1 VPELSADLSA
11 ERFRREIEIAARLQ
25 HPHVVP
31 LLEVGA
37 GDHIVCYSMP
47 YVEGES
53 LRARLNRERA
63 LPVTIAI
70 RLWREILDALSY
82 AHALGVVHRDIKSEN
97 VLLSGKHAMVTDFGV
112 AIALGQATLGDRI
125 TGLRNAL
132 TRAIQTLA
140 ITGDSA
146 KARRIVA
153 EAEQRY
159 WPATMRFMD
168 RMHADRITVLA
179 ALGDT
184 AGAQRVLTEWQRGVP
199 KEFSRVDAGDIKRAR
214 GEIALAEHRPKEALS
229 LFLNPEFGYHEWDL
243 VDVGRAFDALGQA
256 DSAIAYFDRAVL
268 IPADDGLGLDVEVRP
283 MVLERLGEL
292 YEQQGQRAKAL
303 ESYEA
308 LVAQWKNAEPEQ
320 QRVVTEVKARMAKIR
335 CATG

>member
-1 VPELSADLSA
+1 MPELSADLSA

-63 LPVTIAI
+63 LPVTTAI

-112 AIALGQATLGDRI
+112 AIALEQATLGDRI

-146 KARRIVA
+146 TAHRIVA
-153 EAEQRY
+153 ERRGGA
-159 WPATMRFMD
+159 AIFASD
-168 RMHADRITVLA
+168 DAVHGSHARRPNHCA
-179 ALGDT
+179 RRARRLG
-184 AGAQRVLTEWQRGVP
+184 GARRVLTEWEHDVP
-199 KEFSRVDAGDIKRAR
+199 KEFRRVDAGDIKRAR

-243 VDVGRAFDALGQA
+243 VDVGRAFDALGHA
-256 DSAIAYFDRAVL
+256 DSAIAYFERAAR
-268 IPADDGLGLDVEVRP
+268 IPANDGLGLDVEVRP
-283 MVLERLGEL
+283 MVLE
-292 YEQQGQRAKAL
+292 
-303 ESYEA
+303 
-308 LVAQWKNAEPEQ
+308 
-320 QRVVTEVKARMAKIR
+320 
-335 CATG
+335 

>member
-1 VPELSADLSA
+1 
-11 ERFRREIEIAARLQ
+11 
-25 HPHVVP
+25 
-31 LLEVGA
+31 
-37 GDHIVCYSMP
+37 
-47 YVEGES
+47 
-53 LRARLNRERA
+53 
-63 LPVTIAI
+63 
-70 RLWREILDALSY
+70 
-82 AHALGVVHRDIKSEN
+82 
-97 VLLSGKHAMVTDFGV
+97 
-112 AIALGQATLGDRI
+112 
-125 TGLRNAL
+125 
-132 TRAIQTLA
+132 
-140 ITGDSA
+140 
-146 KARRIVA
+146 
-153 EAEQRY
+153 
-159 WPATMRFMD
+159 
-168 RMHADRITVLA
+168 
-179 ALGDT
+179 
-184 AGAQRVLTEWQRGVP
+184 VP